1 MQQIKREAK
10 LLKENKVIEMI
21 KENKNNFDKFVRNK
35 T

>member
-21 KENKNNFDKFVRNK
+21 KENKINFQICKE
-35 T
+35 